1 MLVDLLVLPGHVLI
15 FSQEQRLVLGG
26 VRPRFGGIELPIDGC
41 VLGSQLNILLFVFIN
56 LLQILILVNLEFYV
70 FMPKFVQL
78 ALQLLYLGF
87 LRVNQANL
95 SAIGGYDNLKLLRL
109 GLEFLNLPDQLRV
122 PGDLKMSVI
131 QVPQ

>member
-1 MLVDLLVLPGHVLI
+1 M
-15 FSQEQRLVLGG
+15 GG